1 MPDSPP
7 WGRIPVRGAARAQ
20 SGDAGPTLRSNAG
33 SALYRT
39 KSIAYTRHMALAE
52 RARAVTPIAIDRR
65 AADNLRFIR
74 DTMERA
80 SAFTAVPGWGG
91 VGIGLTAL
99 VAGAGRTLDQ
109 QFFVWLVEALLAI
122 AVGGFALRW
131 KSRRV
136 ALPVFSRPARR
147 ALVSFAPPL
156 LAGAMLTTVLYHLHA
171 LGVIA
176 GLWLLLYGVAV
187 MTGGAF
193 SVRIVPV
200 MGLCFMIL
208 GAAALLFPPNW
219 SNLFMVAGFGGLHIG
234 FGYVIARRY
243 GG

>member
-1 MPDSPP
+1 MQEL
-7 WGRIPVRGAARAQ
+7 GTGPVNQTVG
-20 SGDAGPTLRSNAG
+20 T
-33 SALYRT
+33 ALLYIT
-39 KSIAYTRHMALAE
+39 KSIAYTRHMALAQ
-52 RARAVTPIAIDRR
+52 RARAVNPIAIDRR

-91 VGIGLTAL
+91 VAIGVTAL
-99 VAGAGRTLDQ
+99 LAGIMAAGRTLNQ
-109 QFFVWLVEALLAI
+109 QFFVWLIEALLAI
-122 AVGGFALRW
+122 AVGGVALRW

-136 ALPVFSRPARR
+136 ALPTFSRPARR

-156 LAGAMLTTVLYHLHA
+156 FAGAMLTTVLYHLHA

-208 GAAALLFPPNW
+208 GAAALLLPPSWGNW
-219 SNLFMVAGFGGLHIG
+219 FMVAGFGGLHIG
-234 FGYVIARRY
+234 FGFVIARRY

>member
-1 MPDSPP
+1 M
-7 WGRIPVRGAARAQ
+7 AA
-20 SGDAGPTLRSNAG
+20 
-33 SALYRT
+33 
-39 KSIAYTRHMALAE
+39 
-52 RARAVTPIAIDRR
+52 
-65 AADNLRFIR
+65 
-74 DTMERA
+74 
-80 SAFTAVPGWGG
+80 
-91 VGIGLTAL
+91 
-99 VAGAGRTLDQ
+99 AGRTLDQ
-109 QFFVWLVEALLAI
+109 QFFVWLAEALLAI

-131 KSRRV
+131 KARRV
-136 ALPVFSRPARR
+136 ALPMFSRPARR

-208 GAAALLFPPNW
+208 GAAALLLPSSW
-219 SNLFMVAGFGGLHIG
+219 GNLFMIAGFGGLHIG

>member
-1 MPDSPP
+1 M
-7 WGRIPVRGAARAQ
+7 
-20 SGDAGPTLRSNAG
+20 
-33 SALYRT
+33 
-39 KSIAYTRHMALAE
+39 
-52 RARAVTPIAIDRR
+52 
-65 AADNLRFIR
+65 
-74 DTMERA
+74 
-80 SAFTAVPGWGG
+80 
-91 VGIGLTAL
+91 
-99 VAGAGRTLDQ
+99 
-109 QFFVWLVEALLAI
+109 
-122 AVGGFALRW
+122 
-131 KSRRV
+131 
-136 ALPVFSRPARR
+136 FSRPARR

-208 GAAALLFPPNW
+208 GAAALLLPPSW
-219 SNLFMVAGFGGLHIG
+219 GNLFMIAGFGGLHIG